1 MEFIQKNLFLVLI
14 ALTSG
19 AMLLWPLVRR
29 SSGGPW
35 VDTLGAT
42 QLMNRSD
49 ALVIDL
55 RSTDEFVKGHVLG
68 ARNVPLADL
77 ERRAGDLDK
86 NKARPVIVYGAD
98 ASRTGAAIP
107 MLRQAGFSD
116 VRNLSGGYSAWLQAG
131 LPVEKK

>member
-1 MEFIQKNLFLVLI
+1 MEFIQKNIFLVLV
-14 ALTSG
+14 AFVSG

-35 VDTLGAT
+35 VNTLEAT

-68 ARNVPLADL
+68 ARNVPLGDL
-77 ERRAGDLDK
+77 ERRAPELDK
-86 NKARPVIVYGAD
+86 NKAKPVIVYGAD
-98 ASRTGAAIP
+98 PNRAAP
-107 MLRQAGFSD
+107 ALPLLRKAGFSD
-116 VRNLSGGYSAWLQAG
+116 VRNLAGGYPAWLQAG

>member
-1 MEFIQKNLFLVLI
+1 MEFIQKNIFLVLV
-14 ALTSG
+14 ALVSG
-19 AMLLWPLVRR
+19 TMLIWPLLRR

-55 RSTDEFVKGHVLG
+55 RAPDEFAKGHVLG
-68 ARNVPLADL
+68 AKNVPMLDL
-77 ERRAGDLDK
+77 SRRAADLDK
-86 NKARPVIVYGAD
+86 NKARPVIIYGAD
-98 ASRTGAAIP
+98 ANRAAPAIP
-107 MLRQAGFSD
+107 VLRKAGFSD
-116 VRNLSGGYSAWLQAG
+116 VRNLTGGYPAWLQAG

>member
-1 MEFIQKNLFLVLI
+1 MEFIQKNIFLVLVAFI
-14 ALTSG
+14 SG

-29 SSGGPW
+29 NAGGPW

-55 RSTDEFVKGHVLG
+55 RAPDEFAKGHVLG
-68 ARNVPLADL
+68 AKSVPLPDL
-77 ERRAGDLDK
+77 ERRAADLDK
-86 NKARPVIVYGAD
+86 NKAKPVIVYGAD
-98 ASRTGAAIP
+98 PNRAAAAIP
-107 MLRQAGFSD
+107 VLRNAGYSD
-116 VRNLSGGYSAWLQAG
+116 VRNLSGGYPAWLQAG